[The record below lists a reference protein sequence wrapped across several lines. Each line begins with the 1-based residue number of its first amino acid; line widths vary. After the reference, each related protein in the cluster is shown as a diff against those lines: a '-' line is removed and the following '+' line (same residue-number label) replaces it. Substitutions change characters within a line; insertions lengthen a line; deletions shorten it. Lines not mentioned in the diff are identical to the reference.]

1 MAGQE
6 SYKDLIQKELK
17 KPPEDIYEDIFLRV
31 EAFENEKWY
40 DEVLLYTHIGVCKPE
55 KEDAEAVRKALKM
68 LGYETEESDYNG
80 EVYLKPKPTERSCQ
94 SREEER

>member
-6 SYKDLIQKELK
+6 SYQELIQKEFK
-17 KPPEDIYEDIFLRV
+17 KPLEDIYEDIFLRV
-31 EAFENEKWY
+31 EAFEDEKWY

-68 LGYETEESDYNG
+68 LGYETEESVYNG
-80 EVYLKPKPTERSCQ
+80 EVYLKPKPRERSCP
-94 SREEER
+94 SRGEER